1 MLHSS
6 KSGRAAYQS
15 PRPRPIQGE
24 QGGQVPIKAQPQES
38 PTLPSRAPTTLL
50 QAEAEGRH
58 ARPRFCLG
66 EEETRPG
73 RPGGLTAPNLPG
85 RCLLIPSIMSSA
97 NTGLGCHSHCAMI
110 RLYQLYKDAE
120 TDDMHRLLGRQSAEF
135 LGGSVNG
142 IIEYSPLY
150 FARVRPGSHHCNPA
164 NWRLCPSQPSTVAI
178 YF

>member
-1 MLHSS
+1 MS

-15 PRPRPIQGE
+15 PRPRPIKGE
-24 QGGQVPIKAQPQES
+24 QGGKVPHKAQPQES
-38 PTLPSRAPTTLL
+38 PTLSSRAPTTLP
-50 QAEAEGRH
+50 QAAAEDRH
-58 ARPRFCLG
+58 H
-66 EEETRPG
+66 
-73 RPGGLTAPNLPG
+73 APSSAWQRRKHSQTG

-97 NTGLGCHSHCAMI
+97 DTGLGCHSHCAMI
-110 RLYQLYKDAE
+110 GLYQLYKDAE
-120 TDDMHRLLGRQSAEF
+120 TDDIHRLLGRQSAEF